1 MSYVKRNCHEYN
13 KNLINRGNL
22 FLWIDQKV
30 LNQWIVKK
38 KKRGRPAFSSSVIQA
53 GWFLKTFYRCPFR
66 ALQGFINSL
75 TRLIDQEVS
84 SPHYSVFCKR
94 AAEAAALLPKL
105 SKRRPSHLIIDSSGL
120 KIQGEGEWKDRVHR
134 SKTSKSW
141 IKLHLAIDAKT
152 QEITAAVFSL
162 VEGSSKRV
170 KILYA
175 DGAYDRKKVREY
187 LHQID
192 PCIPP
197 RRQGALHSEQS
208 MKSRN
213 DAFLAIRGLGNDE
226 KGFKLWKKLKG
237 YHKRSLVETTFSRL
251 KGFFG
256 NRVLC
261 KKWSHQNSEILF
273 RLHALNRMF
282 QF

>member
-1 MSYVKRNCHEYN
+1 M
-13 KNLINRGNL
+13 
-22 FLWIDQKV
+22 
-30 LNQWIVKK
+30 
-38 KKRGRPAFSSSVIQA
+38 
-53 GWFLKTFYRCPFR
+53 
-66 ALQGFINSL
+66 
-75 TRLIDQEVS
+75 
-84 SPHYSVFCKR
+84 FCKR

-152 QEITAAVFSL
+152 QEITAAVFSP